1 MFKKVVKRAPVEN
14 KLEAYILSLE
24 EDIGGFSSGGSDNV
38 RRSCKKR
45 ENSKCADEPYEN
57 LNAQSTTVCT
67 EDAGAKFENHD
78 VSCHYSEE
86 PFHHKS
92 DVTSLPNSYASHCE
106 IVQDAVF
113 ADTTFPSYPMDE
125 TEPGI
130 LGGPDFTSS
139 ILMTDAYPFLPF
151 KHEETAEREEP
162 AEEAQPR
169 TGLEGALAK
178 FTGYS
183 KKFHFEYGG
192 TFLPFKRYD
201 EKFLASCPGESQ
213 ERTRFYMSDETGLAE
228 IESGTQQRSRERE
241 LRIAFNEH
249 SLDPKLT
256 ALHVFAST
264 SGICII
270 AAGGR
275 KQDTLSPIKRMR
287 NIFIR

>member
-1 MFKKVVKRAPVEN
+1 M
-14 KLEAYILSLE
+14 
-24 EDIGGFSSGGSDNV
+24 

-67 EDAGAKFENHD
+67 EDAAAKFENHD

-113 ADTTFPSYPMDE
+113 ADTTFPSCPMDE

-183 KKFHFEYGG
+183 EKFHFESAAHFCHSKG
-192 TFLPFKRYD
+192 TTKNFSHHAQVNHRNEQDFTCQTRPASQKLN
-201 EKFLASCPGESQ
+201 LALNNEVVRESCV
-213 ERTRFYMSDETGLAE
+213 
-228 IESGTQQRSRERE
+228 
-241 LRIAFNEH
+241 
-249 SLDPKLT
+249 
-256 ALHVFAST
+256 LHST
-264 SGICII
+264 STHSI
-270 AAGGR
+270 
-275 KQDTLSPIKRMR
+275 LS
-287 NIFIR
+287 